1 MERGKGAIIRH
12 SASFFLKSCA
22 GKSAPSQNRTVNV
35 PVNKPFNLRQAQ
47 EHNIYFGIV
56 HRKKTVILI
65 NSHRGRQVERRFMN
79 IINKKIE
86 LSDGRVI
93 EIETG
98 KLAKQA
104 DGSVVVKMGGTMLL
118 ACVTCAKDAKED
130 VDFMPLQVDYKEK
143 FASAGR
149 FPGGFMKREGKASDA
164 EILTAR
170 LVDRALRPLFPEDF
184 HAEVYVTINL
194 ISAEKDIQPDALAG
208 LAASS
213 ALAVS
218 DIPFGGP
225 ISEVRVA
232 RIDGQL
238 KINPGF
244 SEMDKADIDLMVAA
258 TYDNIMMVEG
268 EMKEVSEADML
279 EAIKFAHEEIKKHCK
294 VQMELMEETGKTVKR
309 TYCHEENDEELRKA
323 VEAFCYDRC
332 YAIAKS
338 GSAKHERSDAFDA
351 LKEEFYQTLPEE
363 DREAKKMMVE
373 RYYHTVE
380 KTAMRNLILDEG
392 IRLDGRKSDEVRPIW
407 CEVGYLPCAHGSAIF
422 TRGETQSLSTVTLGT
437 KLDMKEL
444 DEVLVQGSEQFVL
457 HYNFPPFATGEAK
470 AQRGVGRREI
480 GHGNL
485 AWRALK
491 PMVPLAPENPYAV
504 RVVSD
509 ILESNGSSS
518 MATVCA
524 GCLALMDAGVKI
536 RKPVAGV
543 AMGLI
548 TDAERPNDRYAI
560 LTDILGDE
568 DHLGDMDFKV
578 TGTKDGITATQMD
591 IKVDGLSYEVL
602 AKALEQARQ
611 GRMHI
616 MGEMMKCISE
626 PREDYKPFV
635 PRIIQIRV
643 PGEFIGA
650 IIGKGG
656 EVIQKI
662 QRETGT
668 VVTITEDNVNG
679 VSEGIVDIFGQDK
692 ESMDKALEWIN
703 GICAVPEVGK
713 VYHGKVVSVLE
724 FGAFVEILPGKEGL
738 LHISELDW
746 GKTDKVED
754 VINVGDEVDVKL
766 LEIDA
771 KTGKMRLSR
780 KALLDKPEGYVEPE
794 RRPRP
799 ATGDRGPRRNG
810 GNGDDRRGPRRDD
823 RRMSDERRNDRRD
836 DRRAPRRENKQPRQ
850 ENQLG
855 DFMTDAGFD
864 APDYNDPDIF

>member
-1 MERGKGAIIRH
+1 M
-12 SASFFLKSCA
+12 
-22 GKSAPSQNRTVNV
+22 
-35 PVNKPFNLRQAQ
+35 
-47 EHNIYFGIV
+47 NIV
-56 HRKKTVILI
+56 KKT
-65 NSHRGRQVERRFMN
+65 
-79 IINKKIE
+79 IE
-86 LSDGRVI
+86 LSDGRII

-118 ACVTCAKDAKED
+118 ATVCCAKDAKDD

-143 FASAGR
+143 YASAGR
-149 FPGGFMKREGKASDA
+149 FPGGFMKREGKASDY
-164 EILTAR
+164 EILISR
-170 LVDRALRPLFPEDF
+170 LIDRALRPLFPEDF
-184 HAEVYVTINL
+184 HAEVFVNVNL

-218 DIPFGGP
+218 DIPFEGP

-232 RIDGQL
+232 RIGGEL
-238 KINPGF
+238 KINPNF
-244 SEMDKADIDLMVAA
+244 SEMADADIDLIVAA

-268 EMKEVSEADML
+268 EMNEVSEHDML

-294 VQMELMEETGKTVKR
+294 VQMELMEAVGKTEKR
-309 TYCHEENDEELRKA
+309 TYCHEENDEDLRKA
-323 VEAFCYDRC
+323 IQEFCYDRC

-351 LKEEFYQTLPEE
+351 LKEEFYATLPEE
-363 DREAKKMMVE
+363 EQEEKRMMIE
-373 RYYHTVE
+373 RYYHAVE
-380 KTAMRNLILDEG
+380 KAAMRNMILDEG
-392 IRLDGRKSDEVRPIW
+392 IRLDGRDTTTVRPIW
-407 CEVGYLPCAHGSAIF
+407 CETDYLPCAHGSAIF

-437 KLDMKEL
+437 KLDMKER
-444 DEVLVQGSEQFVL
+444 DEVLIQDTDQFVL
-457 HYNFPPFATGEAK
+457 HYNFPPFSTGEARP
-470 AQRGVGRREI
+470 QRGIGRREI

-485 AWRALK
+485 AYRALK
-491 PMVPLAPENPYAV
+491 PMIPMAPENPYAV

-536 RKPVAGV
+536 KKPVAGV

-548 TDAERPNDRYAI
+548 TDKDNPNERYAI

-591 IKVDGLSYEVL
+591 IKVDGLSYDVL
-602 AKALEQARQ
+602 ERALEQARQ
-611 GRMHI
+611 GRLHI
-616 MGEMMKCISE
+616 MGEMMKTISK
-626 PREDYKPFV
+626 PRAEYKEFV
-635 PRIIQIRV
+635 PRMGQLIV
-643 PGEFIGA
+643 DGEFIGA

-656 EVIQKI
+656 ETIQKI

-668 VVTITEDNVNG
+668 TITITEQQIDG
-679 VSEGIVDIFGQDK
+679 VQKGVVDIFGLDK
-692 ESMDKALEWIN
+692 ESMDNAIAWIN
-703 GICAVPEVGK
+703 GITAVPEVDT
-713 VYHGKVVSVLE
+713 VYHGKVVSILE

-738 LHISELDW
+738 LHISEIDW
-746 GKTDKVED
+746 NKTEKVED
-754 VINVGDEVDVKL
+754 VLNIGDEVDVKL

-780 KALLDKPEGYVEPE
+780 KALIEKPEGYVEPE
-794 RRPRP
+794 RKPR
-799 ATGDRGPRRNG
+799 GDRGPRRENDRRDNRG
-810 GNGDDRRGPRRDD
+810 PRRDDNRGPRRDD
-823 RRMSDERRNDRRD
+823 RGPRG
-836 DRRAPRRENKQPRQ
+836 PRRERPAESHEQNNEP
-850 ENQLG
+850 EM
-855 DFMTDAGFD
+855 F
-864 APDYNDPDIF
+864 

>member
-1 MERGKGAIIRH
+1 
-12 SASFFLKSCA
+12 
-22 GKSAPSQNRTVNV
+22 
-35 PVNKPFNLRQAQ
+35 
-47 EHNIYFGIV
+47 
-56 HRKKTVILI
+56 
-65 NSHRGRQVERRFMN
+65 MN

-86 LSDGRVI
+86 LSDGRII

-104 DGSVVVKMGGTMLL
+104 DGAVVVKMGGTMLL
-118 ACVTCAKDAKED
+118 ATVTAAKDAKDD

-143 FASAGR
+143 FYAAGR
-149 FPGGFMKREGKASDA
+149 FPGGFMKREGKATDA

-184 HAEVYVTINL
+184 HAEVYVQVNL

-208 LAASS
+208 LAASA

-225 ISEVRVA
+225 ISEVRVV
-232 RIDGQL
+232 RIDGQF
-238 KINPGF
+238 KINPNF
-244 SEMDKADIDLMVAA
+244 SEMENADMDLMVAA

-268 EMKEVSEADML
+268 EMKEVSETDML

-294 VQMELMEETGKTVKR
+294 VQMELTEECGKTVKR
-309 TYCHEENDEELRKA
+309 TYCHEVNDEELKKA
-323 VEAFCYDRC
+323 VEAFCYDKC
-332 YAIAKS
+332 YAVAKS
-338 GSAKHERSDAFDA
+338 GQDKHARSDAFDA
-351 LKEEFYQTLPEE
+351 IKEEFMQTIPEE
-363 DREAKKMMVE
+363 EREDKQMMVD
-373 RYYHTVE
+373 RYYHAVE
-380 KTAMRNLILDEG
+380 KAAMRNLILDEG
-392 IRLDGRKSDEVRPIW
+392 QRLDGRKTNEVRPIW

-422 TRGETQSLSTVTLGT
+422 TRGETQSLATVTLGT
-437 KLDMKEL
+437 KMDMKEL
-444 DEVLVQGSEQFVL
+444 DEVLVQGTSQFVL

-491 PMVPLAPENPYAV
+491 PVVPVAPENPYAI

-518 MATVCA
+518 MASVCG

-536 RKPVAGV
+536 SKPVAGV

-548 TDAERPNDRYAI
+548 TDAEKPNDRYAI

-616 MGEMMKCISE
+616 MGEMLKTISE
-626 PREDYKPFV
+626 PRADYKPFV

-668 VVTITEDNVNG
+668 VVTITEEQNNG
-679 VSEGIVDIFGQDK
+679 VSEGVVDIFGDNK
-692 ESMDKALEWIN
+692 EAMDKALSWIN
-703 GICAVPEVGK
+703 GICAVPEVGAT
-713 VYHGKVVSVLE
+713 YHGKVVSILE

-746 GKTDKVED
+746 KKTDKVED
-754 VINVGDEVDVKL
+754 VLSVGDEVDVKL

-780 KALLDKPEGYVEPE
+780 RALLEKPEGYVEPE
-794 RRPRP
+794 RKPRSSS
-799 ATGDRGPRRNG
+799 DKPRR
-810 GNGDDRRGPRRDD
+810 DSDRRDNKAPRRDD
-823 RRMSDERRNDRRD
+823 RRGDRRD
-836 DRRAPRRENKQPRQ
+836 SKGPRREFRQ
-850 ENQLG
+850 
-855 DFMTDAGFD
+855 D
-864 APDYNDPDIF
+864 APKTEEETPNTESEMF

>member
-1 MERGKGAIIRH
+1 M
-12 SASFFLKSCA
+12 
-22 GKSAPSQNRTVNV
+22 
-35 PVNKPFNLRQAQ
+35 
-47 EHNIYFGIV
+47 NIV
-56 HRKKTVILI
+56 KKT
-65 NSHRGRQVERRFMN
+65 
-79 IINKKIE
+79 IE

-118 ACVTCAKDAKED
+118 ATVTCAKDAKED

-143 FASAGR
+143 YASAGR
-149 FPGGFMKREGKASDA
+149 FPGGFMKREGKASDY
-164 EILTAR
+164 EILIAR

-184 HAEVYVTINL
+184 HAEVFVNVNL

-218 DIPFGGP
+218 DIPFEGP

-232 RIDGQL
+232 RIGGEF
-238 KINPGF
+238 KINPNF
-244 SEMDKADIDLMVAA
+244 SEMADADLDIMVAA

-268 EMKEVSEADML
+268 EMNEVSEHDML

-294 VQMELMEETGKTVKR
+294 VQMELTEAVGKTEKR
-309 TYCHEENDEELRKA
+309 AYCHEENDEDLRKA
-323 VEAFCYDRC
+323 IQEFCYDRC

-338 GSAKHERSDAFDA
+338 GSAKHERSDAFEA
-351 LKEEFYQTLPEE
+351 LKEEFYATLPEE
-363 DREAKKMMVE
+363 EQEEKRMMIE
-373 RYYHTVE
+373 RYYHAVE
-380 KTAMRNLILDEG
+380 KAAMRNMILDEG
-392 IRLDGRKSDEVRPIW
+392 VRLDGRDTTTVRPIW
-407 CEVGYLPCAHGSAIF
+407 CETDYLPCAHGSAIF

-437 KLDMKEL
+437 KLDMKER
-444 DEVLVQGSEQFVL
+444 DEVLIQDTDQFVL
-457 HYNFPPFATGEAK
+457 HYNFPPFSTGEARP
-470 AQRGVGRREI
+470 QRGVGRREI

-485 AWRALK
+485 AYRALK
-491 PMVPLAPENPYAV
+491 PMIPMAPENPYAV

-536 RKPVAGV
+536 KKPVAGV

-548 TDAERPNDRYAI
+548 TDKDNPNERYAI

-591 IKVDGLSYEVL
+591 IKVDGLSYDVL
-602 AKALEQARQ
+602 EKALEQARQ

-616 MGEMMKCISE
+616 MGEMMKTISE
-626 PREDYKPFV
+626 PRADYKEFV
-635 PRIIQIRV
+635 PRMTQIRV
-643 PGEFIGA
+643 AGEFIGA

-656 EVIQKI
+656 ETIQRI

-668 VVTITEDNVNG
+668 TITITEEQIDG
-679 VSEGIVDIFGQDK
+679 VSQGVVDIFGQDK
-692 ESMDKALEWIN
+692 EAMDKALNWIN
-703 GICAVPEVGK
+703 GITAVPEVGT
-713 VYHGKVVSVLE
+713 VYHGKIVSILE

-738 LHISELDW
+738 LHVSEIDW
-746 GKTDKVED
+746 KKTEKVED
-754 VINVGDEVDVKL
+754 VLHVGDEVDVKL
-766 LEIDA
+766 LEIDE

-780 KALLDKPEGYVEPE
+780 KALLEKPEGYVEPE
-794 RRPRP
+794 RKPR
-799 ATGDRGPRRNG
+799 GDRGPRRDNDRRDNRG
-810 GNGDDRRGPRRDD
+810 PRRDDNRGPRRDD
-823 RRMSDERRNDRRD
+823 RGPRG
-836 DRRAPRRENKQPRQ
+836 PRRERPA
-850 ENQLG
+850 EV
-855 DFMTDAGFD
+855 
-864 APDYNDPDIF
+864 PDQNNEPEMF